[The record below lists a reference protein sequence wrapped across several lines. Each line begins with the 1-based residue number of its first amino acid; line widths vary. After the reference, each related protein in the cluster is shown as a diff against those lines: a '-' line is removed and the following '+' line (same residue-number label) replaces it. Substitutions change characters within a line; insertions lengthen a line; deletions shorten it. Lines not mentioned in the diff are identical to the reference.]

1 MIPVPKPDFT
11 LYIEDRM
18 EAADKS
24 QCVQASAVRVR
35 SLLTAGGISAVMAL
49 AFGLM
54 LRLWMLH
61 WVFDVPSDSLN
72 YGGIAKNLLLHGRY
86 ALTADGEIYPTLIR
100 LPGYPL
106 FLAAC
111 FRVFGMENYWAGAC
125 VQIALDLAGCLL
137 LADFTRLAAR
147 GVRSGSE
154 GFARRAA
161 LATLWLAALC
171 PFTASYTALPLA
183 EAPTLFV
190 LALAMDA
197 MARFRERPR
206 LASAVAFT
214 FAVTAATLL
223 RPDGVLAAIAFVPV
237 MLLALRQPANALA
250 QPQALPAKLRAS
262 SVRQPAAKTVDGDKS
277 RRGNR
282 PASPRRMVLVCTL
295 IAVTPFAAW
304 TWRNWQVF
312 DVFEPLAP
320 RLATDPG
327 EATNPGWERWV
338 KSWCLDFISTYQIY
352 WNVPGGPIDVSQLP
366 SRAFDSPAQF
376 AETAALFHA
385 YNSHGEQLTP
395 ALDARFDSLA
405 AERIAAHPLRYF
417 VWLPLGRVA
426 DMWMRP
432 RVEELPID
440 IDWWVYAHH
449 NDETVFSWLYAA
461 LNALIL
467 LLAAA
472 GVWVYPRYSNPLWK
486 PLLAYLLLRSALLL
500 TVEAP
505 ETRYTIECFPMLLA
519 LAGVAIA
526 AGLRRIAP
534 ESRV

>member
-1 MIPVPKPDFT
+1 
-11 LYIEDRM
+11 
-18 EAADKS
+18 
-24 QCVQASAVRVR
+24 
-35 SLLTAGGISAVMAL
+35 MAL

-223 RPDGVLAAIAFVPV
+223 RPDGVSPPSHLFRSCSSRCVS
-237 MLLALRQPANALA
+237 
-250 QPQALPAKLRAS
+250 LP
-262 SVRQPAAKTVDGDKS
+262 
-277 RRGNR
+277 
-282 PASPRRMVLVCTL
+282 TL
-295 IAVTPFAAW
+295 
-304 TWRNWQVF
+304 WRNRKRF
-312 DVFEPLAP
+312 P
-320 RLATDPG
+320 
-327 EATNPGWERWV
+327 
-338 KSWCLDFISTYQIY
+338 
-352 WNVPGGPIDVSQLP
+352 P
-366 SRAFDSPAQF
+366 SC
-376 AETAALFHA
+376 
-385 YNSHGEQLTP
+385 
-395 ALDARFDSLA
+395 
-405 AERIAAHPLRYF
+405 AHPLCGNRRRKP
-417 VWLPLGRVA
+417 WTATRAGEGRPPLPA
-426 DMWMRP
+426 EWC
-432 RVEELPID
+432 
-440 IDWWVYAHH
+440 W
-449 NDETVFSWLYAA
+449 
-461 LNALIL
+461 
-467 LLAAA
+467 
-472 GVWVYPRYSNPLWK
+472 
-486 PLLAYLLLRSALLL
+486 SA
-500 TVEAP
+500 P
-505 ETRYTIECFPMLLA
+505 
-519 LAGVAIA
+519 
-526 AGLRRIAP
+526 
-534 ESRV
+534 